1 MCVSLPLQWRIY
13 CVVSCDV
20 YPPLGP
26 FGVVPQ
32 ANPRPL
38 VRHDHH
44 LQLTPPSPTN
54 ALVLLVF
61 NWHSLMHWC
70 SLLDAISRAESV
82 DWVSIHNRKGQLD
95 YDHYC
100 EYWKVSAGA
109 LVRVCSTNIPLLRTP
124 QEPFRCPGCCDTT
137 TLPPNLRFC
146 FRNLRGVPGGCR
158 GPIVQGMPGF
168 LFNGFHRGHVGV
180 AVRMRRGVPRCRR
193 IVERELL
200 VRR

>member
-1 MCVSLPLQWRIY
+1 
-13 CVVSCDV
+13 
-20 YPPLGP
+20 
-26 FGVVPQ
+26 
-32 ANPRPL
+32 
-38 VRHDHH
+38 
-44 LQLTPPSPTN
+44 
-54 ALVLLVF
+54 
-61 NWHSLMHWC
+61 MHWC

-158 GPIVQGMPGF
+158 GPVVQGMQGALLLSQEPISAWELRRPIGLRLRALPGF

-180 AVRMRRGVPRCRR
+180 AVRMRRGVLRCRR